1 VVELEETKQL
11 VLVEEEELQ
20 VQVTLPMVLPMPQ
33 QILDQVVVESEITK
47 VIDIL
52 EVVVLVL

>member
-1 VVELEETKQL
+1 MELEETKR
-11 VLVEEEELQ
+11 LVEAEAVELQ
-20 VQVTLPMVLPMPQ
+20 VQVTLLMVLPMLQ

>member
-1 VVELEETKQL
+1 MELEETKQL

>member
-1 VVELEETKQL
+1 MELEETKR
-11 VLVEEEELQ
+11 LVEAEAVELQ
-20 VQVTLPMVLPMPQ
+20 VQVTLLMVLPMLQ

-52 EVVVLVL
+52 EVVGLVL